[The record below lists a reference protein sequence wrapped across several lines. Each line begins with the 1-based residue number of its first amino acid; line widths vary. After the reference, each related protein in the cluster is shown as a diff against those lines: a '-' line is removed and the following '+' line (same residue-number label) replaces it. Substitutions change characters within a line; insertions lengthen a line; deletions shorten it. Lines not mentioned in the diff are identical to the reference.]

1 MKTTEERDL
10 VYFQGFDV
18 GVTYVLTAIIL
29 HFENGKELVELIKGF
44 IDPELDQMKGT
55 KQ

>member
-1 MKTTEERDL
+1 MKTTEEKDL

-18 GVTYVLTAIIL
+18 GVTYVLTAIL
-29 HFENGKELVELIKGF
+29 LNFENGQELVDHIKGF
-44 IDPELDQMKGT
+44 IDPELDKMKGT